1 MERERSTGVE
11 ALASDSAYASTSRG
25 WLPHEGD
32 VVALWLESEQLSV
45 TVEVEDEA
53 SRVVLKAFRDTTEL
67 SSDPAAHFFAFKRQ
81 DYLGF
86 KSCRTG
92 KFLQA
97 RRRSPHRLGT
107 FSNLWG
113 VWEQFRIKRSSR
125 VVSSKVKGWKS
136 AILYLQPRQLPT
148 VVISVG
154 VYFVSNTAFPVP
166 QSLPLSRGSE
176 QSLSGRDPRDV
187 EAFAL
192 PLKLMQGFIKGFARK
207 RLRSSVSLRFTLWRN
222 LVRRRKF
229 QDRASSSIS
238 KKHARITSLSVL
250 RAWGRTAAKINRQ
263 NHFVR
268 RSRRQHHSRRTRLVF
283 KEWENYLLR
292 KRGNKANAQKCKR
305 KLELYKKKRIIRAWA
320 LNHRNQAYLRRV
332 VDHRIT
338 MKKDKQLRSMLHKW
352 RANTEKRKQKHHR
365 IRLIQKVMTRS
376 RMHHSFDH
384 WSELVQECAEVRLK
398 LQRCIVR
405 MSMKHMYKAFD
416 AWFAYMSDQKRMRRV
431 CVSQAFD
438 TWWLNVDY

>member
-1 MERERSTGVE
+1 M
-11 ALASDSAYASTSRG
+11 
-25 WLPHEGD
+25 
-32 VVALWLESEQLSV
+32 
-45 TVEVEDEA
+45 
-53 SRVVLKAFRDTTEL
+53 
-67 SSDPAAHFFAFKRQ
+67 
-81 DYLGF
+81 GF

-268 RSRRQHHSRRTRLVF
+268 RSRRQYHSRRTRLVF

-338 MKKDKQLRSMLHKW
+338 MKKDKQLRSMLHK
-352 RANTEKRKQKHHR
+352 
-365 IRLIQKVMTRS
+365 
-376 RMHHSFDH
+376 
-384 WSELVQECAEVRLK
+384 
-398 LQRCIVR
+398 
-405 MSMKHMYKAFD
+405 
-416 AWFAYMSDQKRMRRV
+416 
-431 CVSQAFD
+431 
-438 TWWLNVDY
+438 